1 MKAVSST
8 LVIDAAILV
17 AAVLGRTTGA
27 MLEAQRHCALVTTD
41 RAVAEVSRRVELG
54 LQRPEL
60 LRVLAGIADEI
71 TVAPLAMLDADVPR
85 AEAALRDT
93 VPSRSGAISDAHV
106 LALSWAVDGDIWTH
120 DRDFAG
126 AGVATWSTIN
136 LMRALARRAGWATR
150 RRRVSQN

>member
-1 MKAVSST
+1 MKTVSST
-8 LVIDAAILV
+8 LVVDAAILL

-41 RAVAEVSRRVELG
+41 RAIAEVSRRIELG
-54 LQRPEL
+54 LQQPEL
-60 LRVLAGIADEI
+60 LGVLAGVANQMTI
-71 TVAPLAMLDADVPR
+71 APLSMLDGDMAR
-85 AEAALRDT
+85 AAAALCDT
-93 VPSRSGAISDAHV
+93 VPNRSGATSDAHI

-136 LMRALARRAGWATR
+136 LMRAFVRQET
-150 RRRVSQN
+150 SSEP